1 MAAVGTGGERP
12 REKFRKLEDVFGGA
26 KPGGTRAQRR
36 ASPRKSRGGLEKAK
50 AALKEKTPT
59 SADAAS
65 EEAELLLALKNKVE
79 QAESAAEKAQKAT
92 KDGKAKAAEGKA
104 KAAED
109 KANRKPLPAAGKAT
123 TERGGRVRGGSPAR
137 AVGGGT
143 PRKGGA
149 RAAREGRNA
158 SPASVARS
166 RPKQSQKTPEK
177 VRTVVPKKTVPKSR
191 AAPAVVPPARRP
203 RVVLKGPAALSE
215 AARAGAAAGAAGLV
229 AAARAKAAATASAAT
244 AAAVACDD
252 VRHPEEAAGPTSA
265 AVAGKRKRVSFQMP
279 ELQMPE
285 VPVATRPRPAEA
297 SPAHT
302 EEEGG
307 PYRWRA
313 PGLALVG
320 ALPLKLRFKTD
331 FAWNC
336 MSAFQRG
343 CSTLK
348 AQDAAAP
355 RAP

>member
-1 MAAVGTGGERP
+1 M
-12 REKFRKLEDVFGGA
+12 
-26 KPGGTRAQRR
+26 
-36 ASPRKSRGGLEKAK
+36 K

-65 EEAELLLALKNKVE
+65 EEAELLLSLKNKAE
-79 QAESAAEKAQKAT
+79 QAGSAAEKAQKAT

-109 KANRKPLPAAGKAT
+109 KANRKPLSAAGKAT

-177 VRTVVPKKTVPKSR
+177 VRTVVPKKTAPKSR
-191 AAPAVVPPARRP
+191 AAPAVVPAARRP
-203 RVVLKGPAALSE
+203 RVVLEGPAALSE
-215 AARAGAAAGAAGLV
+215 AARAGAAAGAAGLA

-244 AAAVACDD
+244 AAAVDYED

-279 ELQMPE
+279 EVQMPE

-297 SPAHT
+297 SPAET
-302 EEEGG
+302 EQEGG

-355 RAP
+355 RAL